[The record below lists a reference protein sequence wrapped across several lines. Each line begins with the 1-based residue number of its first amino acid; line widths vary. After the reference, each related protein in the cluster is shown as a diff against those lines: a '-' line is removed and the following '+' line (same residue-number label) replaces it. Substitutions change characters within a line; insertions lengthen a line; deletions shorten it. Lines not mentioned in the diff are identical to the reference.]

1 MVRKVLLVGGV
12 LSSLLYVISIDVIAA
27 LRYPDYHNYAD
38 QMVSELFAVGA
49 PTRTLMVWLSIPYNF
64 LVFVLAMG
72 VWASAGGKR
81 ATRFTA
87 AALVGYGA
95 VSTAGLL
102 LFPMDVRGTVESQRD
117 ILAHCRHDSDVDL
130 HRSDDG
136 VRGFR
141 TWDAVPDLLT
151 CDHRNCHCVWRL
163 GRNLGSSYAGANAVV
178 GSRRASQYLRDDAVG
193 RGLGSLLSARPRP
206 RRRQADC
213 DHFRRPAGAR
223 EADIR
228 KTVVG
233 TVVVCG
239 WRSGAWIALS

>member
-27 LRYPDYHNYAD
+27 LGYPDYHNYAD

-64 LVFVLAMG
+64 LVFVLAIG
-72 VWASAGGKR
+72 VWASAEGKR

-95 VSTAGLL
+95 VSTGAIALSDGRPRDCGVTAG
-102 LFPMDVRGTVESQRD
+102 R
-117 ILAHCRHDSDVDL
+117 LAHYRHDCDVDV
-130 HRSDDG
+130 HRCGDG

-141 TWDAVPDLLT
+141 SWDTVPALLI
-151 CDHRNCHCVWRL
+151 CDHRNCNCVWRL

-193 RGLGSLLSARPRP
+193 GGLGSLVPAHPIAPASGRLRPLP
-206 RRRQADC
+206 QAGGE
-213 DHFRRPAGAR
+213 PN
-223 EADIR
+223 E
-228 KTVVG
+228 
-233 TVVVCG
+233 
-239 WRSGAWIALS
+239 LN

>member
-1 MVRKVLLVGGV
+1 M
-12 LSSLLYVISIDVIAA
+12 ISIDVIAA

-117 ILAHCRHDSDVDL
+117 TLHIIATIVMSIFIVAVMAFGAFTHGTRFRLYSFATIATVIVFGAWAGILARPMPGPTPWLGLAERVNIYATML
-130 HRSDDG
+130 W
-136 VRGFR
+136 V
-141 TWDAVPDLLT
+141 AVL
-151 CDHRNCHCVWRL
+151 
-163 GRNLGSSYAGANAVV
+163 AV
-178 GSRRASQYLRDDAVG
+178 SFLRVQD
-193 RGLGSLLSARPRP
+193 
-206 RRRQADC
+206 
-213 DHFRRPAGAR
+213 
-223 EADIR
+223 
-228 KTVVG
+228 
-233 TVVVCG
+233 
-239 WRSGAWIALS
+239 

>member
-27 LRYPDYHNYAD
+27 LGYPDYHNYAD

-117 ILAHCRHDSDVDL
+117 SLHIIATIVMSMFIVAVMAFGAFAALDSHGTRFRLYSFATIATVIVFGAWAGILARPMPGPTPWLGLAERVNIYATMLWVAVLAVSFLRVQDRAGIRPIATTSAG
-130 HRSDDG
+130 R
-136 VRGFR
+136 RG
-141 TWDAVPDLLT
+141 P
-151 CDHRNCHCVWRL
+151 
-163 GRNLGSSYAGANAVV
+163 
-178 GSRRASQYLRDDAVG
+178 
-193 RGLGSLLSARPRP
+193 ARQIFA
-206 RRRQADC
+206 RQ
-213 DHFRRPAGAR
+213 
-223 EADIR
+223 
-228 KTVVG
+228 
-233 TVVVCG
+233 
-239 WRSGAWIALS
+239 

>member
-12 LSSLLYVISIDVIAA
+12 LSSLLYVIGIDVIAA

-64 LVFVLAMG
+64 LVFALAVG
-72 VWASAGGKR
+72 VWVSAGGKR

-117 ILAHCRHDSDVDL
+117 TLHIVATILMSIFIVAMMAFGAFVHGTRFRIYSFATIATVIVFGAWAGILARPMPGPTPWLGLAERVNIYATMLWVAVLAVSFLRVQDRAGIRPIATTSAG
-130 HRSDDG
+130 R
-136 VRGFR
+136 RG
-141 TWDAVPDLLT
+141 P
-151 CDHRNCHCVWRL
+151 
-163 GRNLGSSYAGANAVV
+163 
-178 GSRRASQYLRDDAVG
+178 
-193 RGLGSLLSARPRP
+193 ARQIFA
-206 RRRQADC
+206 RQ
-213 DHFRRPAGAR
+213 
-223 EADIR
+223 
-228 KTVVG
+228 
-233 TVVVCG
+233 
-239 WRSGAWIALS
+239 